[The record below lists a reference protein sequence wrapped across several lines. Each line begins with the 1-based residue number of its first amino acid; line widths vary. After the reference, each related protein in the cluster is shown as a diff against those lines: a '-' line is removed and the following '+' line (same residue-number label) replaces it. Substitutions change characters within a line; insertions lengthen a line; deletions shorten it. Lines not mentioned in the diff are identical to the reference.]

1 MRKNISY
8 KAKAFLLASTL
19 WAGACT
25 HTPNQQ
31 SITTHQIDKPLI
43 QNLTSA
49 HPSMQ
54 NLKHSLVRL
63 RIEDEKKQIAFGTG
77 FFFKSRELLVTTLH
91 TFEGHP
97 CLEKKNCSLFIGIVK
112 NENEISESTIDVSIA
127 LIDRSQDLLF
137 LSVKNSDQL
146 SQIVP
151 LQKRKQEGSQRLV
164 AAGFYQ
170 DSSKLTFSHG
180 QKIKKNNQ
188 ETVTSIIVGHGFSG
202 APVVNEQGEL
212 VGMVSSYHPLEN
224 NKELGIARYVDI
236 D

>member
-1 MRKNISY
+1 
-8 KAKAFLLASTL
+8 
-19 WAGACT
+19 
-25 HTPNQQ
+25 
-31 SITTHQIDKPLI
+31 
-43 QNLTSA
+43 
-49 HPSMQ
+49 MQ

-63 RIEDEKKQIAFGTG
+63 RLADDKKQNAYGTG

-97 CLEKKNCSLFIGIVK
+97 CLEKKSCSLFIGLAK
-112 NENEISESTIDVSIA
+112 NESEISESSIDVSIA
-127 LIDRSQDLLF
+127 LIDRTQDLLF

-151 LQKRKQEGSQRLV
+151 LQKRKKEVPQRLI

-180 QKIKKNNQ
+180 QTIKKNNQ

-202 APVVNEQGEL
+202 APIVNEQGEL

-224 NKELGIARYVDI
+224 NKELGIARYVEVD
-236 D
+236 